1 MKKWLWAFPAL
12 LLLIQF
18 FQIDKTNPP
27 VDPSK
32 DYLTAAMAPPE
43 TATLTKA
50 ACYDCHSNQTKY
62 PWYSYVAP
70 VSWLLRDHIVEG
82 REHLNFSEW
91 TAYPAAK
98 KAEKL
103 EECGEMVSE
112 GEMPMYS
119 YVWLHPEANLSPAQQ
134 SQLAAWFGQ
143 EGESSEST
151 DD

>member
-12 LLLIQF
+12 FLLIQF

-27 VDPSK
+27 ADPSK
-32 DYLTAAMAPPE
+32 DYLTAEMPPPE
-43 TATLTKA
+43 MAALIKA

-119 YVWLHPEANLSPAQQ
+119 YVWLHPEANLSAAQQ

-143 EGESSEST
+143 EGESTEST